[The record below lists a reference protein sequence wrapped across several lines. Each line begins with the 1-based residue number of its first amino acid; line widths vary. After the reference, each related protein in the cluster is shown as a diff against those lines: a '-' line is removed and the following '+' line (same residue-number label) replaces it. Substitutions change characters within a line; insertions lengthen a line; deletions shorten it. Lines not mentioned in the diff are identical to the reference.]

1 MTDDIKMNESTSL
14 IGKLFLYVK
23 PELLNEETHASM
35 GFTPAEKPFDF
46 VKDVRAVPLTLTE
59 MGSAQRN
66 YPLIFS
72 NLDNPVP
79 VAVVG
84 LLEDANLFVD
94 DDGQWD
100 PACYV
105 PTYLRCYPFAFAKE
119 IGGKMAVVVD
129 REAASV
135 SETPEYP
142 FFADGR
148 ISEHT
153 EALMLLCSQY
163 EGERKRTQ
171 AFCQKLVEL
180 DLLTTLRAA
189 HTPEGSTEPQSLA
202 DYVAIDAKKLD
213 DLPADVIFELHQA
226 GYLSACYLHLYSLEN
241 WRHLM
246 ARRVARS
253 TAI

>member
-1 MTDDIKMNESTSL
+1 MIDDIKRNESTSL
-14 IGKLFLYVK
+14 SGKLFLYDK
-23 PELLNEETHASM
+23 PELLNQEEHASM

-46 VKDVRAVPLTLTE
+46 AKDVRGVPLAMIE
-59 MGSAQRN
+59 IGSAQRN
-66 YPLIFS
+66 YPIIFS
-72 NLDNPVP
+72 NLDNPIP

-84 LLEDANLFVD
+84 LLEDVNLFVG

-100 PACYV
+100 QACYV

-119 IGGKMAVVVD
+119 RGGNMAVVVD
-129 REAASV
+129 RDAPSV
-135 SETPEYP
+135 SEAPEYP
-142 FFADGR
+142 FFVDGQL
-148 ISEHT
+148 SQHT
-153 EALMLLCSQY
+153 EALMQLCAQY

-171 AFCQKLVEL
+171 AFCQKLVDL

-213 DLPADVIFELHQA
+213 DLPADVIYELHLA

-253 TAI
+253 TTI